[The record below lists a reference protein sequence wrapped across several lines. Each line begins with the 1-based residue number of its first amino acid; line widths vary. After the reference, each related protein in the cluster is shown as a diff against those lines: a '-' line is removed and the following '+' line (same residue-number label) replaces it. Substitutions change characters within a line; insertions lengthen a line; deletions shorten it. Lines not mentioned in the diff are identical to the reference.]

1 MMDRTQHQQEVQAF
15 LQRHISNKAWD
26 LTLPVGSGHETYFAQ
41 CGDQTYFV
49 KIGVQADRYQA
60 LAAVGLTPQVLAVGR
75 LTDGESILVQAYV
88 AGKNPSRREYR
99 LHLTQF
105 AAAIR
110 QLHHNTA
117 LQKLLPQAPSDLY
130 AAAGLEA
137 LSRLEQ
143 KWARWRAQV
152 PQPAEFVDHSLG
164 DLRQKI
170 ADFQGAGLVA
180 SHNDICNAN
189 WLVSTDGKVYLIDLE
204 SMSLDDPALDVGA
217 TLWWY
222 YPPQLRESFLEE
234 AGYPPDA
241 AFQQRMQVRMAMHC
255 LHILLPREQSFDVFD
270 PDDFTQSLADFR
282 AVLAG
287 EENPQGY
294 ED

>member
-1 MMDRTQHQQEVQAF
+1 MDRTQHQQEVQAF
-15 LQRHISNKAWD
+15 LQRHISNQTWD
-26 LTLPVGSGHETYFAQ
+26 LTLPQGSGHETYFAQ
-41 CGDQTYFV
+41 CGVQTYFV
-49 KIGVQADRYQA
+49 KIGVQIARYQA
-60 LAAVGLTPQVLAVGR
+60 LAAMGLTPQVLAAGS
-75 LTDGESILVQAYV
+75 LADGASLLVQAYV
-88 AGKNPSRREYR
+88 AGTSPSRREYR
-99 LHLTQF
+99 LHLAQF
-105 AAAIR
+105 AAAVR
-110 QLHHNTA
+110 QLHHNAA
-117 LQKLLPQAPSDLY
+117 LQTQLPRPSSDLF

-137 LSRLEQ
+137 LNRLEQ
-143 KWARWRAQV
+143 KWTRCRAQV
-152 PQPAEFVDHSLG
+152 PQAADFVDHSLSG
-164 DLRQKI
+164 LRQKI

-222 YPPQLRESFLEE
+222 YPPQLRESFLTE
-234 AGYPPDA
+234 AGYPQDA

-270 PDDFTQSLADFR
+270 PDDFTQSLTDFR

>member
-1 MMDRTQHQQEVQAF
+1 MMRRTQHQQEVQAF
-15 LQRHISNKAWD
+15 LQRHISNQAWD

-41 CGDQTYFV
+41 CGGQTYFV
-49 KIGVQADRYQA
+49 KIGVQIARYQA
-60 LAAVGLTPQVLAVGR
+60 LAAMGLTPQVLAAGS
-75 LTDGESILVQAYV
+75 LADGASLLVQAYV
-88 AGKNPSRREYR
+88 AGKSPSRREYR
-99 LHLTQF
+99 LHLAQF
-105 AAAIR
+105 AAAVR
-110 QLHHNTA
+110 QLHHNAA
-117 LQKLLPQAPSDLY
+117 LQKLLPQAPSNLY
-130 AAAGLEA
+130 AAAGLAA

-143 KWARWRAQV
+143 KWARCRAQV
-152 PQPAEFVDHSLG
+152 PQAADFVDHSLG
-164 DLRQKI
+164 GLRQKI

-204 SMSLDDPALDVGA
+204 SMSLDVGA

-222 YPPQLRESFLEE
+222 YPPQLRESFLTE
-234 AGYPPDA
+234 AGYPQDA
-241 AFQQRMQVRMAMHC
+241 AFQQRMQVRMALHC

-270 PDDFTQSLADFR
+270 PDDFVQSLTDFR

>member
-1 MMDRTQHQQEVQAF
+1 MHRTQHQPEVQAF
-15 LQRHISNKAWD
+15 LQRHFLKQTWD
-26 LTLPVGSGHETYFAQ
+26 LTLPMGSGHETYFAQ
-41 CGDQTYFV
+41 CGGQTYFV
-49 KIGVQADRYQA
+49 KIGVQAERYQA
-60 LAAVGLTPQVLAVGR
+60 LAGMGLTPQVLAAGR
-75 LTDGESILVQAYV
+75 LTDGETILVQAYV
-88 AGKNPSRREYR
+88 AGKSPSRREYR
-99 LHLTQF
+99 LHLIQF

-110 QLHHNTA
+110 QLHHNAA

-130 AAAGLEA
+130 AAAGLAA
-137 LSRLEQ
+137 LNRLQ
-143 KWARWRAQV
+143 QRWEGCRALV
-152 PQPAEFVDHSLG
+152 PQAADFVDHSLG
-164 DLRQKI
+164 DLRRKI
-170 ADFQGAGLVA
+170 ADFRGAGLVA

-204 SMSLDDPALDVGA
+204 SMSLDDPALDIGA

-222 YPPQLRESFLEE
+222 YPPQLRERFLNE
-234 AGYPPDA
+234 AGYPQDA

-270 PDDFTQSLADFR
+270 PADFTQSLADFR

>member
-1 MMDRTQHQQEVQAF
+1 MMRRRQHQQEVQAF
-15 LQRHISNKAWD
+15 LQRHISNQTWD
-26 LTLPVGSGHETYFAQ
+26 LTLPQGSGHETYFAQ
-41 CGDQTYFV
+41 CGGQTYFV
-49 KIGVQADRYQA
+49 KIGVQIARYQA
-60 LAAVGLTPQVLAVGR
+60 LAAMGLTPQVLAAGS
-75 LTDGESILVQAYV
+75 LADGASLLVQAYV
-88 AGKNPSRREYR
+88 AGKSPSRREYR
-99 LHLTQF
+99 LHLAQF
-105 AAAIR
+105 AAAVR
-110 QLHHNTA
+110 QLHHNAA
-117 LQKLLPQAPSDLY
+117 LQKLLPQAPSNLY
-130 AAAGLEA
+130 AAAGLAA

-143 KWARWRAQV
+143 KWARCRAQV
-152 PQPAEFVDHSLG
+152 PQAADFVDHSLG
-164 DLRQKI
+164 GLRQKI

-222 YPPQLRESFLEE
+222 YPPQLRESFLTE
-234 AGYPPDA
+234 AGYPQDA

-270 PDDFTQSLADFR
+270 PDDFVQSLTDFR

>member
-1 MMDRTQHQQEVQAF
+1 MDRTQHQPEVQAF
-15 LQRHISNKAWD
+15 LQRHFLKQTWD
-26 LTLPVGSGHETYFAQ
+26 LTLPMGSGHETYFAQ
-41 CGDQTYFV
+41 CGGHTYFV
-49 KIGVQADRYQA
+49 KIGVQAERYQA
-60 LAAVGLTPQVLAVGR
+60 LAAMGLTPQVLAAGR
-75 LTDGESILVQAYV
+75 LTDGETILVQAYV
-88 AGKNPSRREYR
+88 AGNSPSRREYR

-110 QLHHNTA
+110 QLHHNAA

-130 AAAGLEA
+130 AAAGLAA
-137 LSRLEQ
+137 LSRLQ
-143 KWARWRAQV
+143 QRWEGCRALV
-152 PQPAEFVDHSLG
+152 PQAADFVDHSLG
-164 DLRQKI
+164 DLRRKI
-170 ADFQGAGLVA
+170 ADFRGAGLVA

-204 SMSLDDPALDVGA
+204 SMSLDDPALDIGA

-222 YPPQLRESFLEE
+222 YPPQLRERFLNE
-234 AGYPPDA
+234 AGYPQDA
-241 AFQQRMQVRMAMHC
+241 AFQQRMKVRMAMHC
-255 LHILLPREQSFDVFD
+255 LHILLPRERSFDVFD
-270 PDDFTQSLADFR
+270 PADFTQSLADFR

>member
-1 MMDRTQHQQEVQAF
+1 MDRTQHQPEVQAF
-15 LQRHISNKAWD
+15 LQRHFLKQTWD
-26 LTLPVGSGHETYFAQ
+26 LTLPMGSGHETYFAQ
-41 CGDQTYFV
+41 CGGQTYFI
-49 KIGVQADRYQA
+49 KIGVQTERYQA
-60 LAAVGLTPQVLAVGR
+60 LAAMGLTPQVLAAGR
-75 LTDGESILVQAYV
+75 LTDGETILVQAYV
-88 AGKNPSRREYR
+88 AGKSPSRREYR

-110 QLHHNTA
+110 QLHHNAA

-130 AAAGLEA
+130 AAAGLAA
-137 LSRLEQ
+137 LNRLQ
-143 KWARWRAQV
+143 QRWEGCRAQV
-152 PQPAEFVDHSLG
+152 PQAADFVDHSLG
-164 DLRQKI
+164 DLRRTI
-170 ADFQGAGLVA
+170 ADFRGAGLAA

-222 YPPQLRESFLEE
+222 YPPQLRERFLNE
-234 AGYPPDA
+234 AGYPQDA
-241 AFQQRMQVRMAMHC
+241 AFQQRMQVRMALHC
-255 LHILLPREQSFDVFD
+255 LHILLPRERSFDVFD
-270 PDDFTQSLADFR
+270 PADFTQSLTDFR

>member
-1 MMDRTQHQQEVQAF
+1 MMRRRQHQQEVQAF
-15 LQRHISNKAWD
+15 LQRHISNQTWD
-26 LTLPVGSGHETYFAQ
+26 LTLPQGSGHETYFAQ
-41 CGDQTYFV
+41 CGGQTYFV
-49 KIGVQADRYQA
+49 KIGVQIARYQA
-60 LAAVGLTPQVLAVGR
+60 LAAMGLTPQVLAAGS
-75 LTDGESILVQAYV
+75 LADGASLLVQAYV
-88 AGKNPSRREYR
+88 AGKSPSRREYR
-99 LHLTQF
+99 LHLAQF
-105 AAAIR
+105 AAAVR
-110 QLHHNTA
+110 QLHHNAA
-117 LQKLLPQAPSDLY
+117 LQKLLPQAPSNLY
-130 AAAGLEA
+130 AAAGLAA

-143 KWARWRAQV
+143 KWARCRAQV
-152 PQPAEFVDHSLG
+152 PQAADFVDHSLSG
-164 DLRQKI
+164 LRQKI

-222 YPPQLRESFLEE
+222 YPPQLRESFLKE
-234 AGYPPDA
+234 AGYPQDA